1 MKTLLSALLI
11 TASVSALAQLAPPK
25 LEPLPEPPPPPP
37 GYELDPKLEP
47 AVVNIRPKIGEK
59 ARQEYRVNNKVYMIR
74 VTPEHGV
81 PYFLIDERGDGAYV
95 RMSPQDS
102 GLRVPM
108 WVLFTF

>member
-1 MKTLLSALLI
+1 MKTLFAACLLSLCAV
-11 TASVSALAQLAPPK
+11 AHAQLAPPK

-59 ARQEYRVNNKVYMIR
+59 ARQEYRLNNKVYMIR
-74 VTPEHGV
+74 VTPDHGV

-95 RMSPQDS
+95 RMSAQDS